1 MGIYDDISNILRT
14 NPFTSISYA
23 AGANVGKVVQNTPK
37 INLPSAVSSLR
48 PVVSVM
54 ALPLS
59 PAISGAK
66 LVQSIPKIN
75 LPSTTMSLKPLV
87 SVAPMLAIPTPVI
100 SSARVVQNIPNVAS
114 SLSHG
119 YENVNAAL
127 SGVTKQVFPSYQET
141 GYMFNKLVADPL
153 YGQSVK
159 QRTGLLPSEN
169 WIATTS
175 PGAMATGGYTV
186 VQKNADGTETR
197 TKYGFKTNGSIASN
211 VMQGITGFAEGGWN
225 MPRERP
231 LDTAL
236 ILATGGVGE
245 IAAGT
250 SLGAKV
256 LASPAARYG
265 LIAGVGLYGGD
276 VASRVA
282 GVGDATADKSIYGM
296 AKRLGGITTT
306 EIAPGSVAISP
317 LVKGVKSGIKSERIV
332 KSIER
337 TRGVASHVG
346 VKDQLLLPSGDA
358 IISRSEREVIFPN
371 IGKKEWGTGFSV
383 EKGKVVDYGSVKGN
397 EFWSYPPTP
406 YTEDILV
413 PVDSVGSLTDFGD
426 TIVVAKKPLSNPDYF
441 VGGHSHP
448 QHVITLKNTG
458 TQEKPFIDN
467 QVVKVSSKYTSA
479 TAHPSGGVGD
489 VHDAL
494 LDAYM
499 SSRVYSRI
507 GDTVNIIDITPP
519 RKEDTWIFRTDYEL
533 NHPLAKFSKMIGN
546 AIGNTLAPFSNQERA
561 DISAR
566 IYVDELKLPMVE
578 NIKYNV
584 LKKVEGIVS
593 PIAQDTLTKINE
605 KGLIFERKKADALE
619 LVGDIQRY
627 TYDLEYGKLAP
638 NSIEEVLHAI
648 KNADVRT
655 IDEVRKLIRPYGA
668 DVIVRQY
675 NMKTGEQKIV
685 DYPTSYIRSFVY
697 DTSGKP
703 LALPAPTPIT
713 PAVYN
718 QPATSVSE
726 VKQLIES
733 KMPTLKDGYTRLYRV
748 DPVSQSA
755 TGSSKPPSWLSEH
768 SDTYAG
774 RWFSDDLGNAL
785 WYWNQRASGDL
796 DIPKLSYVD
805 VPTKDVSAYKV
816 SNIPKSK
823 VEDAS
828 MFMDNP
834 AAFSLNPTQEF
845 YIPKLLAQQ
854 KEPVL
859 TATKRLDNIGLI
871 FPEGNYPGPRKQ
883 RYNQKKKLVKTGK
896 KSKTTKKRLIPQ
908 KKKPHLIVPKKKQQR
923 SKQRTSLSTGT
934 KIEKQ
939 MSKNVNRFLGW

>member
-14 NPFTSISYA
+14 NPLTSISYA
-23 AGANVGKVVQNTPK
+23 AGANVGKVVQNIPK
-37 INLPSAVSSLR
+37 INLPSTVSSLM
-48 PVVSVM
+48 PVVSAM
-54 ALPLS
+54 AIPLA
-59 PAISGAK
+59 PAISGVR
-66 LVQSIPKIN
+66 LVQNIPKIN
-75 LPSTTMSLKPLV
+75 LPSTTLSLKPLA
-87 SVAPMLAIPTPVI
+87 SAATSLALPVAPAIASV
-100 SSARVVQNIPNVAS
+100 RVAQNLPNIAS
-114 SLSHG
+114 SLSRG
-119 YENVNAAL
+119 YENVNTAM
-127 SGVTKQVFPSYQET
+127 SGITKQVMPSYQET
-141 GYMFNKLVADPL
+141 GYMFNKLVADPT
-153 YGQSVK
+153 YGKLVK
-159 QRTGLLPSEN
+159 ERTGLLPSEH

-175 PGAMATGGYTV
+175 PGAMTTGGYTV
-186 VQKNADGTETR
+186 VQKTADGSETR
-197 TKYGFKTNGSIASN
+197 TKYGFKTDGSVASN

-306 EIAPGSVAISP
+306 EIAPGSVSVSGLAKKISGAIETRNVANKLINRRNIGNIRISTTEREIIGKMKPGSP
-317 LVKGVKSGIKSERIV
+317 EYQTAHSKSKSVGWVKGDIGEVPSERMITFEGVRDGKGGIIPETSFIGTDLTDIDMTHTHPVNLFMFPEDTKSRVMVKSTPIPSGSDLKGYSSIFSPSTSKIASRLNPQTSYITVLHGIQDPFSKSGGAYREVRLPFVSGNIKTTHLGVDVEQPHIDIGGLRKNKILDSMLNRVETFFGSTYTSLNRNLIDDIDDEIIRRRNIV
-332 KSIER
+332 MGYDVDSGQIHKQIMSGKYPEKS
-337 TRGVASHVG
+337 S
-346 VKDQLLLPSGDA
+346 QLL
-358 IISRSEREVIFPN
+358 EYVNREN
-371 IGKKEWGTGFSV
+371 MYAQAMA
-383 EKGKVVDYGSVKGN
+383 DR
-397 EFWSYPPTP
+397 
-406 YTEDILV
+406 L
-413 PVDSVGSLTDFGD
+413 
-426 TIVVAKKPLSNPDYF
+426 
-441 VGGHSHP
+441 
-448 QHVITLKNTG
+448 
-458 TQEKPFIDN
+458 
-467 QVVKVSSKYTSA
+467 
-479 TAHPSGGVGD
+479 
-489 VHDAL
+489 
-494 LDAYM
+494 
-499 SSRVYSRI
+499 RI
-507 GDTVNIIDITPP
+507 
-519 RKEDTWIFRTDYEL
+519 
-533 NHPLAKFSKMIGN
+533 A
-546 AIGNTLAPFSNQERA
+546 
-561 DISAR
+561 
-566 IYVDELKLPMVE
+566 
-578 NIKYNV
+578 
-584 LKKVEGIVS
+584 
-593 PIAQDTLTKINE
+593 
-605 KGLIFERKKADALE
+605 
-619 LVGDIQRY
+619 
-627 TYDLEYGKLAP
+627 
-638 NSIEEVLHAI
+638 
-648 KNADVRT
+648 
-655 IDEVRKLIRPYGA
+655 VRKLGG
-668 DVIVRQY
+668 DVTFHKL
-675 NMKTGEQKIV
+675 NLKTGEQQIV
-685 DYPTSYIRSFVY
+685 DYPVVATTTTYY
-697 DTSGKP
+697 PGLKEELGYKSGYY
-703 LALPAPTPIT
+703 LPPPTPIT
-713 PAVYN
+713 PVVYN
-718 QPATSVSE
+718 QPATSISE

-834 AAFSLNPTQEF
+834 TAFSLNPTQEF
-845 YIPKLLAQQ
+845 YIPKVLAQQ
-854 KEPVL
+854 KEPIL

-883 RYNQKKKLVKTGK
+883 RYNRKKKLVKTIK

-908 KKKPHLIVPKKKQQR
+908 KKKPHLIAPKKKQSR
-923 SKQRTSLSTGT
+923 SKRHTSLSTGT

>member
-14 NPFTSISYA
+14 NPLTSISYA
-23 AGANVGKVVQNTPK
+23 AGANVGKVVQNIPK
-37 INLPSAVSSLR
+37 INLPSTVSSLM
-48 PVVSVM
+48 PVVSAM
-54 ALPLS
+54 AIPLA
-59 PAISGAK
+59 PAISGVK
-66 LVQSIPKIN
+66 LAQSIPKIN

-87 SVAPMLAIPTPVI
+87 SAAPMLAIHTPVI
-100 SSARVVQNIPNVAS
+100 SSARVVQNIPNVTS
-114 SLSHG
+114 SLSRG
-119 YENVNAAL
+119 YESANTAL

-153 YGQSVK
+153 YGQLVK

-175 PGAMATGGYTV
+175 PGAMTTGGYTV

-197 TKYGFKTNGSIASN
+197 TKYGFKTDGSIASN
-211 VMQGITGFAEGGWN
+211 VMRGITGFAEGGWN

-265 LIAGVGLYGGD
+265 LIAGVGFYGGD

-306 EIAPGSVAISP
+306 EIAPGTVVFSP
-317 LVKGVKSGIKSERIV
+317 IV
-332 KSIER
+332 KSI
-337 TRGVASHVG
+337 A
-346 VKDQLLLPSGDA
+346 VKTPIVKNYLVSQSRKAHTAANIARSTQPIS
-358 IISRSEREVIFPN
+358 ISRSDMTILRKMRPGEPEYMSAHSPTKDV
-371 IGKKEWGTGFSV
+371 GFV
-383 EKGKVVDYGSVKGN
+383 RGGSN
-397 EFWSYPPTP
+397 HILEEF
-406 YTEDILV
+406 
-413 PVDSVGSLTDFGD
+413 
-426 TIVVAKKPLSNPDYF
+426 
-441 VGGHSHP
+441 
-448 QHVITLKNTG
+448 QITHK
-458 TQEKPFIDN
+458 
-467 QVVKVSSKYTSA
+467 
-479 TAHPSGGVGD
+479 GVGD
-489 VHDAL
+489 GEGGVFPGTSFFDEPDMSKITFLHTHPIFEYTHSVTPEVGTVLSDPIPSGNDILIHLIPNTPSKNAAGAR
-494 LDAYM
+494 LDSETGYIVTMHGVQTPFEYQAG
-499 SSRVYSRI
+499 SSRFVDIPRATSAI
-507 GDTVNIIDITPP
+507 NKFLGVVNIISPKTTEKMTTPGSIAH
-519 RKEDTWIFRTDYEL
+519 RLFR
-533 NHPLAKFSKMIGN
+533 S
-546 AIGNTLAPFSNQERA
+546 S
-561 DISAR
+561 
-566 IYVDELKLPMVE
+566 E
-578 NIKYNV
+578 NIENKIIEN
-584 LKKVEGIVS
+584 LN
-593 PIAQDTLTKINE
+593 QDLFEDAIR
-605 KGLIFERKKADALE
+605 ERKSRDFAVKTYESADALYQRDAM
-619 LVGDIQRY
+619 GD
-627 TYDLEYGKLAP
+627 KP
-638 NSIEEVLHAI
+638 
-648 KNADVRT
+648 
-655 IDEVRKLIRPYGA
+655 PYGMSSLDFVNA
-668 DVIVRQY
+668 LNTYSQKNIRNLKDTLARFGGVVTTHKV
-675 NMKTGEQKIV
+675 NLKTGEQQLV
-685 DYPTSYIRSFVY
+685 NYPIIARSVPVKGVVEKLTGVKNIPGY
-697 DTSGKP
+697 Y
-703 LALPAPTPIT
+703 LPAPTPIT
-713 PAVYN
+713 PVVYN
-718 QPATSVSE
+718 KPATSVSE